1 MKKVKYYVNFISERT
16 EYSGKF
22 MSERTNP
29 DEKIDVQ
36 LIHDRLKI
44 VDWFEYYFFYCSYK
58 EQKNKHDKEIGQ
70 ILNIG
75 NPAVDFNITV
85 KVPNPVTKTDLRKDN
100 IRLISSIYIIRKL
113 ENYEIDSEKYNL

>member
-1 MKKVKYYVNFISERT
+1 MKKVKYYDKFISERT

-36 LIHDRLKI
+36 LIQDRLKI
-44 VDWFEYYFFYCSYK
+44 NDWIEYYFFYWSYK
-58 EQKNKHDKEIGQ
+58 ENKNKHDKEIGQ

-75 NPAVDFNITV
+75 DPAVDFNITV
-85 KVPNPVTKTDLRKDN
+85 KVPKPVTKTDLRKDD

-113 ENYEIDSEKYNL
+113 DDYEVDSEKYNL